1 MTGPLRAIGVAL
13 LFLAGAL
20 GITLLSAAT
29 VFGVPAEDVP
39 SLALVLA
46 GAGAGA
52 GLGGMLLTR
61 PAVLRR
67 FGGVRGQL
75 LGVGLIGNLLLL
87 GMVVAGAAAMFIS
100 LHDLSILL
108 TMLLFA
114 SLLAVG
120 FGLRG
125 AAPLAR
131 RVERV
136 RQGTVRLAGGELRAE
151 VPDDGQEDE
160 IAGLARDFNHMVA
173 RLREM
178 VERERGLERAR
189 RELIAAVSHDLR
201 TPLAATLALVE
212 AVADGVTPDPE
223 TQARYLSSARKEL
236 SNLGGL
242 VDDLF
247 ELVQIDAGVLR
258 PNLEPASL
266 RDLISDTLASFRPEA
281 ERRGVQLVGEVSGEV
296 DPVLMDL
303 PRMGRVLQ
311 NLVSN
316 ALRYT
321 PAGGMIFLR
330 AESQGVVVR
339 VEVLDTGP
347 GISPEDLPRVFERS
361 FRGDGPRTR
370 AEAEGAS
377 GAGLGL
383 AIAQGLIEAHG
394 GKIGVESRTGEGARF
409 YFTLRRA

>member
-1 MTGPLRAIGVAL
+1 MTDPLRTVGVAL

-20 GITLLSAAT
+20 GTTLLAAAT
-29 VFGVPAEDVP
+29 LFGVPAEDVP
-39 SLALVLA
+39 RLALVLA
-46 GAGAGA
+46 VAGAGA

-75 LGVGLIGNLLLL
+75 VGVGLVGNLLLL
-87 GMVVAGAAAMFIS
+87 GIVVAGAVAMFIS
-100 LHDLSILL
+100 LHDFSILL

-125 AAPLAR
+125 ASPLAR

-136 RQGTVRLAGGELRAE
+136 RQGTARLAGGELQTE
-151 VPDDGQEDE
+151 VPDDGHDE
-160 IAGLARDFNHMVA
+160 ISELARDFNHMVA
-173 RLREM
+173 KLREM
-178 VERERGLERAR
+178 AERERELERAR
-189 RELIAAVSHDLR
+189 RDLIAAVSHDLR

-223 TQARYLSSARKEL
+223 TQARYLSSARREL
-236 SNLGGL
+236 SNLSRL

-247 ELVQIDAGVLR
+247 EFVQIDVGALR

-266 RDLISDTLASFRPEA
+266 RDLISDTLASFRPQA
-281 ERRGVQLVGEVSGEV
+281 EQGDVRLIGEVSEDV

-303 PRMGRVLQ
+303 PRMGRVLH
-311 NLVSN
+311 NLISN

-330 AESQGVVVR
+330 VEPQGAVVR
-339 VEVLDTGP
+339 VEVLDTGT
-347 GISPEDLPRVFERS
+347 GISPEDLPHVFERS
-361 FRGDGPRTR
+361 FRGDEPQ
-370 AEAEGAS
+370 AHPKVKGAS
-377 GAGLGL
+377 RAGLGL

-394 GKIGVESRTGEGARF
+394 GTIEVESRPGEGACF
-409 YFTLRRA
+409 YFTLHRA

>member
-1 MTGPLRAIGVAL
+1 MRDPFRTIGVAL
-13 LFLAGAL
+13 LFLVSAL
-20 GITLLSAAT
+20 GITVLSAAT

-39 SLALVLA
+39 RLTLVLI

-52 GLGGMLLTR
+52 GLGGMLLTH
-61 PAVLRR
+61 PAMLRR

-75 LGVGLIGNLLLL
+75 VGVVLVGNILLL
-87 GMVVAGAAAMFIS
+87 GMVVAGAVVMFIS

-114 SLLAVG
+114 SLMAVG

-125 AAPLAR
+125 ATPLAR
-131 RVERV
+131 RLERV
-136 RQGTVRLAGGELRAE
+136 RQGTARLAGGELRTE

-160 IAGLARDFNHMVA
+160 IAGLARDFNRMVV

-178 VERERGLERAR
+178 VERERRLERAR
-189 RELIAAVSHDLR
+189 RDLIAAVSHDLR

-223 TQARYLSSARKEL
+223 TQTRYLSSARKEL
-236 SNLGGL
+236 SNLGRL

-258 PNLEPASL
+258 PNLEPTSL

-330 AESQGVVVR
+330 AKPQGEAVR

-347 GISPEDLPRVFERS
+347 GILPEDLPRVFERS

-394 GKIGVESRTGEGARF
+394 GKIEVESRPGEGARF